1 MATLGIRNVHKAY
14 GNVKVLQDIDIQV
27 SDGEFLV
34 LVGPSGCGKS
44 TLLNMIA
51 GLETVTGGTIE
62 IDGVAVNDLP
72 PAHRD
77 IAMVF
82 QSYALYPTMTV
93 EQNMAFGLEMRGVS
107 KADRKVAVQRVAQL
121 LQIEPL
127 LKRKPSRLSGGQRQR
142 VAMGRALVR
151 DPKIFLFDEPLS
163 NLDAKLRVEMRTE
176 IKKLHQRLST
186 TIVYVTHD
194 QIEAMTMA
202 TRIAVMHGGDLQQL
216 DTPKAIYDRP
226 VNTFVATFMG
236 SPPMNLIAATVQ
248 SDTNGHSLEVDN
260 GNGKDRVAIPP
271 GVDTGALENGQPVLL
286 GLRPEWILE
295 AESPGGSTDNWCF
308 TQRIEVV
315 EPTGANTL
323 VLFELN
329 GDEVTVLL
337 GGDSRVAVGDSLAF
351 EADVSRAILFDA
363 DSGQA
368 LNATTDTAKH

>member
-1 MATLGIRNVHKAY
+1 
-14 GNVKVLQDIDIQV
+14 
-27 SDGEFLV
+27 
-34 LVGPSGCGKS
+34 
-44 TLLNMIA
+44 
-51 GLETVTGGTIE
+51 
-62 IDGVAVNDLP
+62 
-72 PAHRD
+72 
-77 IAMVF
+77 
-82 QSYALYPTMTV
+82 
-93 EQNMAFGLEMRGVS
+93 
-107 KADRKVAVQRVAQL
+107 
-121 LQIEPL
+121 
-127 LKRKPSRLSGGQRQR
+127 
-142 VAMGRALVR
+142 
-151 DPKIFLFDEPLS
+151 
-163 NLDAKLRVEMRTE
+163 MRTE

-248 SDTNGHSLEVDN
+248 TDTTGHHLDVDN
-260 GNGKDRVAIPP
+260 GAGKDRVTIPP
-271 GVDTGALENGQPVLL
+271 GVDASALENGQQVLL

-295 AESPGGSTDNWCF
+295 ADSPAGTAAANPADRADNWRF

-337 GGDSRVAVGDSLAF
+337 GGDSRVAVGDSLVF
-351 EADVSRAILFDA
+351 EADISRAILFDA
-363 DSGQA
+363 NSGQA
-368 LNATTDTAKH
+368 LNATTDSALH